1 MSALAPKLRDG
12 RSFGLLN
19 GTQFLTVFND
29 NVFKQ
34 TVVLLA
40 LERQGSAGNG
50 QALAQLL
57 FSLPFL
63 LFAAAAG
70 DYADRRPKRDV
81 VVLAKWAEVG
91 VMILAAGAL
100 ATDHLALGL
109 LALFLMAA
117 QSALL
122 GPAKYGAMVEY
133 AGAPSLAR
141 ANGLFQAFVMAGI
154 VTGTACAGLL
164 FEAWSGSRWAI
175 PLLLAAI
182 ALAGALL
189 AARMRGEPAAAPER
203 RIRFSP
209 LRRLRAGLREA
220 AAVRGLSPALLGH
233 ALFWFISSLAYVGWN
248 ELIAVDPSG
257 RKLVDS
263 TPRAWSLGLAFLGL
277 AMGLGAAACG
287 RCARS
292 FSLTNLTFFGGAL
305 LAGGFIAAGL
315 VPAQPRWV
323 IACGAVACFGSG
335 FFVIPL
341 RTSIQRLAPPAAL
354 GSVLG
359 TSQTLDFFGVALGGA
374 ARIGLR
380 PLGLDAREVLIATGA
395 AMALGMLLL
404 ARGISAAESGAAR
417 PPA

>member
-1 MSALAPKLRDG
+1 MNARAPDLRDP

-19 GTQFLTVFND
+19 GTQLLTVFND

-63 LFAAAAG
+63 LFAATAG
-70 DYADRRPKRDV
+70 DFADRRRKRDV
-81 VVLAKWAEVG
+81 VVMAKWAEVG
-91 VMILAAGAL
+91 VMLLAAAAL
-100 ATDHLALGL
+100 ASGQLALGL
-109 LALFLMAA
+109 IALFLMAA
-117 QSALL
+117 QSAVL

-133 AGAPSLAR
+133 AGEPALAR

-164 FEAWSGSRWAI
+164 FEAWSGARWAI

-182 ALAGALL
+182 ALAGALV
-189 AARMRGEPAAAPER
+189 ASRMRGAPAASPDR
-203 RIRFSP
+203 RIRFAP
-209 LRRLRAGLREA
+209 LQRLRAGLREA
-220 AAVRGLSPALLGH
+220 AAVRGLSPALAGH

-248 ELIAVDPSG
+248 ELIAVDEAG

-263 TPRAWSLGLAFLGL
+263 TPGAWSLGLAFLGL
-277 AMGLGAAACG
+277 AMGVGAAVCG
-287 RCARS
+287 RCARTVP
-292 FSLTNLTFFGGAL
+292 LTRLTFFGGAL
-305 LAGGFIAAGL
+305 LAAGFVAAGL
-315 VPAQPRWV
+315 VPAQPLWV
-323 IACGAVACFGSG
+323 VGCGAVACFGSG

-395 AMALGMLLL
+395 AMALGVLLL
-404 ARGISAAESGAAR
+404 ARGISAAGTAAAR
-417 PPA
+417 SPE